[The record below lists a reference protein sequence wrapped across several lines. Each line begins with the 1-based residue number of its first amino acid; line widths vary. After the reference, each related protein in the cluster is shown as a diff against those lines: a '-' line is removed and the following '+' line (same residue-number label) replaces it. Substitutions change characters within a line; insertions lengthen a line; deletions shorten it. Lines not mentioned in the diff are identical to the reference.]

1 MHILIKAGLRITTL
15 LAMALFLF
23 ISPLSPVKA
32 NTPPKRQHEP
42 MAFLGHA
49 KLHSS
54 AAVAGSAAPRRG
66 KQKKGT
72 SGPVEEIQIGDPPTR
87 NEKGISETLSIDSET
102 SAQIEEGVSGES
114 KAAKVDSK
122 TLAMETLKLAKEYAG
137 LRVSR
142 HEPPSPSKVKAFLGL
157 YGLPFRYPNGQW
169 VPYCASGVGF
179 AAARAHYRL
188 AWPKDHPG
196 DPQHADPGDDYMRLR
211 QALPDVT
218 RDYCKTHPSTIAMMN
233 AAKARKHANG
243 KPFWVTR
250 GNRPAQGWLVFFNW
264 TGGRNPQ
271 HVGIVDAVDSKGT
284 TLSTLEF
291 NTSKDNPSNGGR
303 VVAKKRNV
311 RYVVGYIR
319 TYQ

>member
-1 MHILIKAGLRITTL
+1 MHILIKAGLRLTPF
-15 LAMALFLF
+15 LAMVLFLV
-23 ISPLSPVKA
+23 ISPLSEVKDRKA
-32 NTPPKRQHEP
+32 LERQHKAD
-42 MAFLGHA
+42 AFLGDGWDA
-49 KLHSS
+49 VS
-54 AAVAGSAAPRRG
+54 AASAPIQQG
-66 KQKKGT
+66 TQTKGT
-72 SGPVEEIQIGDPPTR
+72 TGPVEEIQMGDPPTR
-87 NEKGISETLSIDSET
+87 DEKGITETLSIDSET
-102 SAQIEEGVSGES
+102 SALIEESVSGES
-114 KAAKVDSK
+114 KAAKIDSK
-122 TLAMETLKLAKEYAG
+122 ILAMETLKLAKEYAG
-137 LRVSR
+137 IGVSR
-142 HEPPSPSKVKAFLGL
+142 QEPPSPTKVKEFLAL
-157 YGLPFRYPNGQW
+157 YGLPFRYPNGQF

-188 AWPKDHPG
+188 AWPKDHPT
-196 DPQHADPGDDYMRLR
+196 DPQNADPGDDHMKLR

-218 RDYCKTHPSTIAMMN
+218 RDYCKTHPATIVMMN

-250 GNRPAQGWLVFFNW
+250 RQRPLQGWLVFFNW

-303 VVAKKRNV
+303 VVPRQRNV

-319 TYQ
+319 TYP